1 MKKDK
6 TKKTVA
12 DGSIELQEL
21 ISFSSYLLDQLNE
34 GILIADQ
41 NCIVRYVNPRYTK
54 ITGVEFNEI
63 VGRPLLE
70 LRPNAMLPEVIN
82 ENRAVEGV
90 Y

>member
-1 MKKDK
+1 VKKDK

-54 ITGVEFNEI
+54 ITGSELHLLAQVE
-63 VGRPLLE
+63 
-70 LRPNAMLPEVIN
+70 
-82 ENRAVEGV
+82 
-90 Y
+90 